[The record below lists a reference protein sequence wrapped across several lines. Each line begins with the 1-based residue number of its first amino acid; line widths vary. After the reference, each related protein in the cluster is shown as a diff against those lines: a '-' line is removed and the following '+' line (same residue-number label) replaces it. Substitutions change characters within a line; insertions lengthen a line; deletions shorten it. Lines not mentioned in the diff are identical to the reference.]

1 MNHSVQRVL
10 TTGFASW
17 VVLAACMSFYIYK
30 YGKESIRF
38 GIDLVGGTYI
48 TLEVQQD
55 DVVKSYLGDKVS
67 AFEAAL
73 KSAKLEAD
81 GKPTF
86 MADGLL
92 FKFSS
97 INVAREAKSV
107 FESEEKFLKYNV
119 EGTNVRVTLPD
130 AMLSKQLSDA
140 VEANIEILRSRFN
153 SLSEIH
159 ISKQGNSQIV
169 VELPN
174 VSDPHQAK
182 AMIGKS
188 SVLEFK
194 LQG

>member
-17 VVLAACMSFYIYK
+17 VVLAAFMSFYIYK

-81 GKPTF
+81 SKPTF
-86 MADGLL
+86 MTDGLL

-107 FESEEKFLKYNV
+107 FESEEKFLKYN
-119 EGTNVRVTLPD
+119 
-130 AMLSKQLSDA
+130 
-140 VEANIEILRSRFN
+140 
-153 SLSEIH
+153 
-159 ISKQGNSQIV
+159 
-169 VELPN
+169 
-174 VSDPHQAK
+174 
-182 AMIGKS
+182 
-188 SVLEFK
+188 
-194 LQG
+194 